1 MGVQINSSN
10 GVLTAY
16 ISGEIDHHSA
26 PALRGKIDEVIR
38 STRPR
43 EVRLDFYN
51 VTFMDSSGVGLVM
64 GRYRMVRDYG
74 GHVQVMNLSDS
85 AYKVMNLSGLS
96 KLMTVSKREEH
107 EHEAGK

>member
-26 PALRGKIDEVIR
+26 PAIRGKIDEVIR

-43 EVRLDFYN
+43 EVRLDFTMLHLWI
-51 VTFMDSSGVGLVM
+51 VP
-64 GRYRMVRDYG
+64 
-74 GHVQVMNLSDS
+74 
-85 AYKVMNLSGLS
+85 A
-96 KLMTVSKREEH
+96 
-107 EHEAGK
+107 

>member
-10 GVLTAY
+10 RILTAY
-16 ISGEIDHHSA
+16 IDGEIDHHNA
-26 PALRGKIDEVIR
+26 PQIREQIDEVIR
-38 STRPR
+38 SKRPR

-74 GHVQVMNLSDS
+74 GSVTVCNLSDS
-85 AYKVMNLSGLS
+85 AYKVMHLSGLS
-96 KLMTVSKREEH
+96 KIMKISKRGGESN
-107 EHEAGK
+107 EAGK

>member
-16 ISGEIDHHSA
+16 IDGEIDHHSA
-26 PALRGKIDEVIR
+26 PALRGQIDEVIR

-64 GRYRMVRDYG
+64 GRYRIVRDYG

-96 KLMTVSKREEH
+96 KLMTISKREGN